1 MKRLQYADKA
11 KVRNDMKRLVLG
23 FAAALICVTFAATE
37 ADAAKRLGGGGN
49 VGTQRSITNAPPAAT
64 PAKPAQGM
72 QQSAAPAAAA
82 PAASGMSR
90 WMPLLG
96 GLALGGALGWLM
108 GANGM
113 GGMMVGLLLAGLLV
127 FAAIFVIRM
136 LMQKRGAE
144 PQRMQYAGVGPQGP
158 AGAGSQ
164 GPFSSMGN
172 ETVAA
177 PPPSQAAG
185 FDAPAAAVSGG
196 NAANVPADFDVAGFL
211 RGAKLNY
218 MKLQIANDQGNI
230 AELREFTSDALFE
243 ELKKDL
249 EARGSEK
256 QQTDVL
262 ALNAGLLEVVTE
274 GDKHWAS
281 VRFSGT
287 VRESPGDASI
297 GFEEVWNLAKPV
309 NGTQGWQLAGIQQ
322 MH

>member
-1 MKRLQYADKA
+1 MK
-11 KVRNDMKRLVLG
+11 NLVLG
-23 FAAALICVTFAATE
+23 FAAALLCVAFVAADAE
-37 ADAAKRLGGGGN
+37 AAKRLGGARSL
-49 VGTQRSITNAPPAAT
+49 GTQRNITSAPPAAT
-64 PAKPAQGM
+64 PAKPAQAQQM
-72 QQSAAPAAAA
+72 QQSAAPAAAQ

-90 WMPLLG
+90 WMPMLG

-136 LMQKRGAE
+136 LTQKRGE
-144 PQRMQYAGVGPQGP
+144 TPQRVQYAGGM
-158 AGAGSQ
+158 GS
-164 GPFSSMGN
+164 

-177 PPPSQAAG
+177 PPPSQAVG
-185 FDAPAAAVSGG
+185 FEAPAAPSGV
-196 NAANVPADFDVAGFL
+196 AANVPAGFDVAGFL

-218 MKLQIANDQGNI
+218 MKLQIANDQGNLE
-230 AELREFTSDALFE
+230 ELREFTSDALFE

-249 EARGSEK
+249 LARGNEK

-262 ALNAGLLEVVTE
+262 ALNADLLEVVTE

-287 VRESPGDASI
+287 VRESPGDAPT

-309 NGTQGWQLAGIQQ
+309 NGAQGWQLAGIQQ

>member
-1 MKRLQYADKA
+1 
-11 KVRNDMKRLVLG
+11 MKRLVLG

-49 VGTQRSITNAPPAAT
+49 VGTQRNISNAPPAAT
-64 PAKPAQGM
+64 PAKPAQAQGM

-113 GGMMVGLLLAGLLV
+113 GGMMVGLLLAGLLM

-144 PQRMQYAGVGPQGP
+144 PQRMQYAASGPQGP
-158 AGAGSQ
+158 Q
-164 GPFSSMGN
+164 GPFSAMGS

-185 FDAPAAAVSGG
+185 FDASAAPVSGG
-196 NAANVPADFDVAGFL
+196 NAANVPAGFDVAGFL

-218 MKLQIANDQGNI
+218 MKLQIANDQGNL
-230 AELREFTSDALFE
+230 AELREFASDELYE
-243 ELKKDL
+243 EFRKDV
-249 EARGSEK
+249 ESRGSEK

-262 ALNAGLLEVVTE
+262 ALNADLLEVVTE

-287 VRESPGDASI
+287 VRESPGEAPI
-297 GFEEVWNLAKPV
+297 GFEEVWNLSKPV
-309 NGTQGWQLAGIQQ
+309 SGTQGWQLAGIQQ

>member
-1 MKRLQYADKA
+1 M
-11 KVRNDMKRLVLG
+11 NRLVLG
-23 FAAALICVTFAATE
+23 FAAALLCVAFAATE
-37 ADAAKRLGGGGN
+37 ADAAKLGGARS
-49 VGTQRSITNAPPAAT
+49 VGTQRNITSAPPASA
-64 PAKPAQGM
+64 PAKPAQA
-72 QQSAAPAAAA
+72 QQAAAPAAAA
-82 PAASGMSR
+82 QPAAASGMSR

-113 GGMMVGLLLAGLLV
+113 GGMMVGLLLVGLLA
-127 FAAIFVIRM
+127 FAAMFVIRM
-136 LMQKRGAE
+136 LMQKRGE
-144 PQRMQYAGVGPQGP
+144 TPPQRLQYA
-158 AGAGSQ
+158 
-164 GPFSSMGN
+164 SMGS

-177 PPPSQAAG
+177 PPPSQAVG
-185 FDAPAAAVSGG
+185 FEAPVAASSV
-196 NAANVPADFDVAGFL
+196 AANIPAGFDVAGFL

-218 MKLQIANDQGNI
+218 MKLQIANDQGNLDD
-230 AELREFTSDALFE
+230 LREFTSDDLFE

-249 EARGSEK
+249 QARGAAK

-262 ALNAGLLEVVTE
+262 ALNADLLEVVTE

-287 VRESPGDASI
+287 VRESPGEAPT

-309 NGTQGWQLAGIQQ
+309 NGAQGWQLAGIQQ

>member
-1 MKRLQYADKA
+1 MKK
-11 KVRNDMKRLVLG
+11 LVLG
-23 FAAALICVTFAATE
+23 ISAALLCAAFVASE
-37 ADAAKRLGGGGN
+37 ADAATRLGGARS
-49 VGTQRSITNAPPAAT
+49 VGTQRSISNSPPAST
-64 PAKPAQGM
+64 PAKPAQA
-72 QQSAAPAAAA
+72 QQSAAPAAPGGAQ

-90 WMPLLG
+90 WMPMLG

-113 GGMMVGLLLAGLLV
+113 GGLMVGLMLAALLG
-127 FAAIFVIRM
+127 FAAIFAVRM

-144 PQRMQYAGVGPQGP
+144 PQRMQYAG
-158 AGAGSQ
+158 
-164 GPFSSMGN
+164 MGN

-177 PPPSQAAG
+177 PPPSQSTG
-185 FDAPAAAVSGG
+185 FEAPAATGG
-196 NAANVPADFDVAGFL
+196 HAANVPAGFDVAGFL

-218 MKLQIANDQGNI
+218 MKLQIANDQGNLE
-230 AELREFTSDALFE
+230 ELREFTSDELFE
-243 ELKKDL
+243 ELKKDVV
-249 EARGSEK
+249 ARGSAK

-262 ALNAGLLEVVTE
+262 ALNADLLEVVTE

-287 VRESPGDASI
+287 VRESPGESPT

-309 NGTQGWQLAGIQQ
+309 SGSQGWQLAGIQQ

>member
-1 MKRLQYADKA
+1 MKKL
-11 KVRNDMKRLVLG
+11 LLG
-23 FAAALICVTFAATE
+23 FAAALVCVTFAATE
-37 ADAAKRLGGGGN
+37 ADAAKRLGGARS
-49 VGTQRSITNAPPAAT
+49 VGTQRNVTNAPPAAT
-64 PAKPAQGM
+64 PATPAQAQNM
-72 QQSAAPAAAA
+72 QKSAAPAAAQ

-113 GGMMVGLLLAGLLV
+113 GGMMVGILLAGLLV

-144 PQRMQYAGVGPQGP
+144 PQRMQYAGAGPQGL

-164 GPFSSMGN
+164 GPFASMGN

-185 FDAPAAAVSGG
+185 FDAPAASAP
-196 NAANVPADFDVAGFL
+196 ANVPAGFDVAGFL

-218 MKLQIANDQGNI
+218 MRLQIANDQGNLE
-230 AELREFTSDALFE
+230 ELREFTSDELYE
-243 ELKKDL
+243 EFRKDL
-249 EARGSEK
+249 QARGNEK

-262 ALNAGLLEVVTE
+262 ALNADLLEVVTE

-287 VRESPGDASI
+287 VRESPGEAPS

-309 NGTQGWQLAGIQQ
+309 SGNQGWQLAGIQQ